1 MKKLKITK
9 IKDVDNYYKDSIYK
23 IEDNGRKVK
32 VMIPWT
38 NILESQEWHRKNPEH
53 EECSEHEECFGLNL
67 VFDNHYE

>member
-9 IKDVDNYYKDSIYK
+9 IKDVDNYHKDSIYE

-32 VMIPWT
+32 VMIPWA

-53 EECSEHEECFGLNL
+53 EECSYWGLNL
-67 VFDNHYE
+67 VFNDHYE